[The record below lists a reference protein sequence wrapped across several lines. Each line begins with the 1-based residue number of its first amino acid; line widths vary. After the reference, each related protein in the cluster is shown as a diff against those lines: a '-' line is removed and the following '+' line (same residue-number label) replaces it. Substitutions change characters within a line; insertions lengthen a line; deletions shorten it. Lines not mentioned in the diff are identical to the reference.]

1 MSFIDLN
8 KLNKPELTK
17 SLCFIIIVV
26 YSLWLFKQYSGNHH
40 SVNLHM
46 FKYVSGLFPFKYDI
60 FVQSSNHADVSILYS
75 LFSYLKINPDNDY
88 IGFLLHIIFTT
99 LAGYFLFR
107 FIKDFTPIN
116 ETNGALIAIFSL
128 LIIDGTLVQA
138 TRSSWVYNHTGSTT
152 YFAHSLIFIFIWCLI
167 KKSSN
172 WLLILSSL
180 MLLIAIKQ
188 TWFAVGVA
196 IIYSLIFVKP
206 FRKNYWIAGP
216 LIVLIY
222 FSTLGNVIPD
232 YETKLLLFNSVLK
245 RDGAETA
252 FHLQTTRHLISLIIS
267 FPIFLLMLMK
277 LNSSDF
283 KNLSFVTLIL
293 SLLCFVFGYF
303 YALYGGKFWP
313 EPRLLALSPTRAL
326 LLYQLFFWILV
337 VIWIYK
343 SKIYSIFKIALY
355 CSMFYGL
362 ASVWKDSY
370 LQGFILF
377 FLIIIFSFIT
387 IKIFQYKNFF
397 NMQKLVL
404 DKSKNFS
411 AFMTLI
417 FFLLLIPGV
426 TYLFSKSLEKFDSYA
441 LKEINKWTVGPLIND
456 HQRFDNVVDL
466 QKCDDFLFLDL
477 DYPLWSSAISG
488 KSHFY
493 EEGWE
498 SYNYLDINLYKIA
511 NERKKIFR
519 SIKNNLINKIK
530 VSEKD
535 IKELYNSNIVLIL
548 KDKDNSFFQENIK
561 RLDLKNNDMLLL
573 FLKGSDVESFINDC
587 KPNLEI

>member
-1 MSFIDLN
+1 
-8 KLNKPELTK
+8 
-17 SLCFIIIVV
+17 
-26 YSLWLFKQYSGNHH
+26 
-40 SVNLHM
+40 
-46 FKYVSGLFPFKYDI
+46 
-60 FVQSSNHADVSILYS
+60 
-75 LFSYLKINPDNDY
+75 
-88 IGFLLHIIFTT
+88 
-99 LAGYFLFR
+99 
-107 FIKDFTPIN
+107 
-116 ETNGALIAIFSL
+116 
-128 LIIDGTLVQA
+128 
-138 TRSSWVYNHTGSTT
+138 
-152 YFAHSLIFIFIWCLI
+152 
-167 KKSSN
+167 
-172 WLLILSSL
+172 
-180 MLLIAIKQ
+180 
-188 TWFAVGVA
+188 
-196 IIYSLIFVKP
+196 
-206 FRKNYWIAGP
+206 
-216 LIVLIY
+216 
-222 FSTLGNVIPD
+222 
-232 YETKLLLFNSVLK
+232 
-245 RDGAETA
+245 
-252 FHLQTTRHLISLIIS
+252 
-267 FPIFLLMLMK
+267 
-277 LNSSDF
+277 
-283 KNLSFVTLIL
+283 
-293 SLLCFVFGYF
+293 
-303 YALYGGKFWP
+303 
-313 EPRLLALSPTRAL
+313 
-326 LLYQLFFWILV
+326 
-337 VIWIYK
+337 
-343 SKIYSIFKIALY
+343 
-355 CSMFYGL
+355 MFYGL